1 MFGAGRRKIG
11 EQLVVAG
18 TSFEQLSK
26 EHQRPIYSALDQAP
40 ASNARPVVVADKMDV
55 HAATLKALDILQKSP
70 QGYFL
75 VVEWDAHTDDP
86 REGLQ
91 NIVDFDK
98 LISAVEKIG
107 NEGVGEDGVST
118 CKYWWS
124 AV

>member
-18 TSFEQLSK
+18 TSFEQLST
-26 EHQRPIYSALDQAP
+26 EHRRPIYSALDQTP
-40 ASNARPVVVADKMDV
+40 ASNVRPVVVADKMDV

-70 QGYFL
+70 KGYFL

-91 NIVDFDK
+91 NIVDLDK
-98 LISAVEKIG
+98 LNATDRKSV
-107 NEGVGEDGVST
+107 VSGT
-118 CKYWWS
+118 R
-124 AV
+124 V